1 VPTFTPPTRKVYR
14 CKDRLWRRNADVVG
28 RTVLKNGASY
38 TTVDEPSNEE
48 LGAATIAYLGGHS
61 YTVSAGESAA
71 LTAAGYG
78 ANIT

>member
-1 VPTFTPPTRKVYR
+1 MPTFTPPTRKVYR
-14 CKDRLWRRNADVVG
+14 SKDRLWRRNADVVG

-38 TTVDEPSNEE
+38 TTVDEPSDEDVA
-48 LGAATIAYLGGHS
+48 AATIAYLGGRS
-61 YTVSAGESAA
+61 YTVTTAESSA